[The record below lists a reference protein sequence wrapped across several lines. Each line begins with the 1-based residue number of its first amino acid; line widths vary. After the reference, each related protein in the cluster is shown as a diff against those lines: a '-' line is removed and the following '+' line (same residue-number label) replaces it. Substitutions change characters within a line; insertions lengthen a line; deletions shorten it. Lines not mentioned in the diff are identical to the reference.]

1 MQTRTQMLLLTNA
14 KAMKY
19 ISLFLFILCS
29 ITTIAQT
36 DPPKAEMDSLL
47 IRFLKGVPKE
57 RHKEFTKKYKKL
69 NAEEKR
75 QMSAM
80 MDFVFS
86 MPVSSKKQLI
96 ENIDSNYSN
105 ISALKTYFTTIV
117 PADFSIY
124 IEFVPPD
131 QILNLHGSID
141 FEAVGKGQN
150 SQDKET
156 NFREWNV
163 GLKSS
168 KLDSLLKLTPLNREH
183 LQELK
188 KYLEKANCI
197 SVSNMQEF
205 EIGFVRSGMGKYY
218 YLIFDNPLIKTE
230 QEKYNNGCEYI
241 FYKNNIVLKYGGGA
255 VGPQCFPDKD

>member
-1 MQTRTQMLLLTNA
+1 MKTRTQLLLLTSA

-19 ISLFLFILCS
+19 ISICIFILCA
-29 ITTIAQT
+29 ITTSAQT
-36 DPPKAEMDSLL
+36 NPPKAEIDSLL

-124 IEFVPPD
+124 IEFIPPD

-141 FEAVGKGQN
+141 FEAVGKVRIPRIRRPTSGN
-150 SQDKET
+150 
-156 NFREWNV
+156 
-163 GLKSS
+163 GM
-168 KLDSLLKLTPLNREH
+168 LD
-183 LQELK
+183 
-188 KYLEKANCI
+188 
-197 SVSNMQEF
+197 
-205 EIGFVRSGMGKYY
+205 
-218 YLIFDNPLIKTE
+218 
-230 QEKYNNGCEYI
+230 
-241 FYKNNIVLKYGGGA
+241 
-255 VGPQCFPDKD
+255 